1 MINFKNIILKL
12 ASLKGS
18 TRNISL
24 SFAIGVL
31 IGFSPFLGLHMII
44 GISLCL
50 LTKLSKPALLTGL
63 FVNLPWITVP
73 YYAFATWLG
82 MLILRMPGTSFT
94 PDWNLSYLMKAEFRT
109 WLVSKWVLL
118 IPAFTGSILLSMLLA
133 ALAYITISM
142 ALGKFRSVAGK
153 SGVTLDTEL

>member
-1 MINFKNIILKL
+1 MINFKKIVLKL

-24 SFAIGVL
+24 SFSIGVL
-31 IGFSPFLGLHMII
+31 IGFSPFLGLHTII
-44 GISLCL
+44 GLSLCF
-50 LTKLSKPALLTGL
+50 LTRLSKPALLTGI

-82 MLILRMPGTSFT
+82 TLVLGMPGTSFT
-94 PDWNLSYLMKAEFRT
+94 PGWNLSYVMKPEFRT

-118 IPAFTGSILLSMLLA
+118 IPAFAGSILLSILLA
-133 ALAYITISM
+133 ALAYLAVSV
-142 ALGKFRSVAGK
+142 ALGKFRSVAAN
-153 SGVTLDTEL
+153 SSVTLGTEL

>member
-1 MINFKNIILKL
+1 MINFKNTVLKL
-12 ASLKGS
+12 ATLKGS

-31 IGFSPFLGLHMII
+31 IGFSPFLGFHMII
-44 GISLCL
+44 GFSLCF

-82 MLILRMPGTSFT
+82 TLILRMPGTSFT
-94 PDWNLSYLMKAEFRT
+94 PDWNLSLIMKSEFRT
-109 WLVSKWVLL
+109 WLFSKWVLL
-118 IPAFTGSILLSMLLA
+118 IPAFAGSILLSILLA
-133 ALAYITISM
+133 VLAYIVISL
-142 ALGKFRSVAGK
+142 ALGKFRSVAAK
-153 SGVTLDTEL
+153 TNVTLDTKL